1 MKIKQIVFNSI
12 LIGELVAILNKT
24 AKKASGWDRLGANDK
39 WAVIMAIT
47 GLVFGLLNYVTWWRE
62 ETDSLTGQ
70 SRSQTTLIIIQIFFQ
85 IYLIVAACWSLEVF
99 R

>member
-1 MKIKQIVFNSI
+1 MRQIVFNSI
-12 LIGELVAILNKT
+12 LIGELAAILNKT
-24 AKKASGWDRLGANDK
+24 AKETSVWERLGAKDK
-39 WAVIMAIT
+39 WAVIVAIA

-70 SRSQTTLIIIQIFFQ
+70 SRSQTTLLIIQIFFQ
-85 IYLIVAACWSLEVF
+85 IYLIAAACWGLEVF